1 MKMRKVG
8 RNGTFILLFILLAIS
23 ILFGI
28 SIGSENLYLPYII
41 RGLISGLPGLD
52 WVAEGFTWKGPL
64 GLERY
69 FQALP
74 RGYQTII
81 LDIRLPVV
89 IMALFVGAGLSVSGA
104 SLQGLFKNPLVDPF
118 IIGISAGGA
127 FGYVIAVNLTEGA
140 SLWVSQIMKILLSFL
155 FSVGTVFSAYLL
167 SRTGT
172 KVPLT
177 HLLLAGVA
185 LSASLTA
192 ATQMLVYLSVE
203 NPIPVI
209 FSLMGS
215 CSLSRWWEIGIVAP
229 VVLIGTL
236 TLSAFGRDLNAF
248 SAGEET
254 AKHLGVDTERSKTAI
269 LVIASLMAAI
279 TVPFCGMIGF
289 VGLMVPHIMRR
300 FIGSD
305 QRFLIPASALF
316 GGAFLIIC
324 DLVARSMLD
333 VTIPLGIITGLLGG
347 VFFVYLLKARRL
359 SG

>member
-1 MKMRKVG
+1 MRTVG
-8 RNGTFILLFILLAIS
+8 RRGTFIFLIILLLIS
-23 ILFGI
+23 ILVGI
-28 SIGSENLYLPYII
+28 SIGPENLYLPHIV

-52 WVAEGFTWKGPL
+52 WAARGFTLKGPL
-64 GLERY
+64 GLESH
-69 FQALP
+69 FGPLP

-89 IMALFVGAGLSVSGA
+89 VMALFVGVGLSVSGA

-127 FGYVIAVNLTEGA
+127 FGYVLAVILTEGA
-140 SLWVSQIMKILLSFL
+140 SIWISQFLKVLLSFL
-155 FSVGTVFSAYLL
+155 FSVGTVFMAYLL
-167 SRTGT
+167 SRTGS

-177 HLLLAGVA
+177 YLLLAGVA

-192 ATQMLVYLSVE
+192 ATQMMVYLSVE
-203 NPIPVI
+203 NPTPVI

-215 CSLSRWWEIGIVAP
+215 CSLTKWWEIGIVAP
-229 VVLIGTL
+229 VILMGTL
-236 TLSAFGRDLNAF
+236 VLSAFGRDLNAF

-254 AKHLGVDTERSKTAI
+254 AKHLGVDTERSKTTI
-269 LVIASLMAAI
+269 LVLASLMAAI

-305 QRFLIPASALF
+305 QRLLIPASALF

-324 DLVARSMLD
+324 DLVARSLLD

-347 VFFVYLLKARRL
+347 IFFIYLLKAKRV
-359 SG
+359 GV